1 MENQHNEEHLSP
13 EELAEKKE
21 QMLEF
26 YTDSLP
32 YLDAQL
38 VYEQKLLAIDEA
50 RFKRMSLQMQ
60 YAMMM
65 NEAKNGGQMEEDDEF
80 DQSEAEA
87 PKRKLKNQVQKRVVM
102 SKNDVIKYQ
111 ILTHCYINRI
121 TMSESDLECLTLLS
135 LLGPIEL
142 SHFCYEAS
150 DEHKIFKS
158 EQTVR
163 NCINKCEKNNLVS
176 KDPVNKKVV
185 FIEPSLKI
193 QTEGDVLLDYKF
205 LGK

>member
-1 MENQHNEEHLSP
+1 M
-13 EELAEKKE
+13 A
-21 QMLEF
+21 
-26 YTDSLP
+26 
-32 YLDAQL
+32 L
-38 VYEQKLLAIDEA
+38 V
-50 RFKRMSLQMQ
+50 
-60 YAMMM
+60 
-65 NEAKNGGQMEEDDEF
+65 
-80 DQSEAEA
+80 
-87 PKRKLKNQVQKRVVM
+87 NQVQKRVVM
-102 SKNDVIKYQ
+102 SRNDVIKFQ

-176 KDPVNKKVV
+176 KDPSNKKVV
-185 FIEPSLKI
+185 FIDPALKV
-193 QTEGDVLLDYKF
+193 QTEGDVLLDFKF

>member
-1 MENQHNEEHLSP
+1 MPGFFVLNIFSLNIKLYICLNFKNIKMENQHNEEHLTP

-65 NEAKNGGQMEEDDEF
+65 NEAKNAENGEEDDLEYP
-80 DQSEAEA
+80 EAET
-87 PKRKLKNQVQKRVVM
+87 PKRKLK
-102 SKNDVIKYQ
+102 
-111 ILTHCYINRI
+111 
-121 TMSESDLECLTLLS
+121 
-135 LLGPIEL
+135 
-142 SHFCYEAS
+142 
-150 DEHKIFKS
+150 
-158 EQTVR
+158 
-163 NCINKCEKNNLVS
+163 
-176 KDPVNKKVV
+176 KD
-185 FIEPSLKI
+185 
-193 QTEGDVLLDYKF
+193 
-205 LGK
+205 